1 MHVVNTLIQMFL
13 FDINKDL
20 KTEKVCMKNQVFKT
34 SMKKKHLWYN
44 KIQERDE
51 ILGNILKFKNMSS
64 TKPYRMTA
72 INGIV
77 IKDDKV
83 VRV

>member
-1 MHVVNTLIQMFL
+1 MLLIQMFL
-13 FDINKDL
+13 FNINKDL
-20 KTEKVCMKNQVFKT
+20 KTEKVCIKNQVFKT

-64 TKPYRMTA
+64 TKHMIISIGTHSIIYTA
-72 INGIV
+72 SIRYMLI
-77 IKDDKV
+77 
-83 VRV
+83 